1 MQILI
6 STVIKAMDKK
16 TYKKYKRRIAQAV
29 AKVDNKPPRFEVSA
43 YYKPHN
49 MRSDINRIREID
61 KQNIKLLRRMNII
74 TRLRS
79 NIDCW
84 LPKIKYKSK
93 LDNQEVKNTQVMK
106 ENKNLLR
113 KIRRASTNYSTAE
126 FIQDWKEMNMK
137 MEHNRRYQKEPTTHT
152 IGLQS
157 PQDHCII
164 TDLSLLKHINPSIR
178 TKCFFEIEIQGD
190 QKLGS
195 IHFELYDDIVPRTCT
210 NFAELCRGYNG
221 LSYKNTPF
229 HRIVSGYWCQGGD
242 VTKLNGC
249 GGKSIYGE
257 SFEHENY
264 NLRHAGPGILSMC
277 NETENTCNSKF
288 NLTFRQL
295 ETVDGK
301 NVVFGKVIAGLSNIY
316 KIEEFGT
323 KTGKPFKTI
332 IISNCGIIS
341 RYIKNK

>member
-6 STVIKAMDKK
+6 STVIKVMDKK

-29 AKVDNKPPRFEVSA
+29 AKVDNKPPRFEVST

-49 MRSDINRIREID
+49 MRSDVNRIREID

-74 TRLRS
+74 TRLRA

-93 LDNQEVKNTQVMK
+93 LDNQELKNTQIMK

-113 KIRRASTNYSTAE
+113 KIRRASTDYPTAE
-126 FIQDWKEMNMK
+126 FIQDWKEMKMK
-137 MEHNRRYQKEPTTHT
+137 MEHNR
-152 IGLQS
+152 
-157 PQDHCII
+157 
-164 TDLSLLKHINPSIR
+164 
-178 TKCFFEIEIQGD
+178 
-190 QKLGS
+190 
-195 IHFELYDDIVPRTCT
+195 
-210 NFAELCRGYNG
+210 
-221 LSYKNTPF
+221 KNTPF

-341 RYIKNK
+341 KYIKNR